1 MKIAITTFQR
11 AINHGASLQMYALCK
26 MLEKTGNE
34 VKIIDYVPDYPNYSG
49 GIKQQI
55 ANVLNY
61 RTDKIKKQKY
71 AQFKRTILRII

>member
-26 MLEKTGNE
+26 MLEKKGNE

-55 ANVLNY
+55 ANVLKY
-61 RTDKIKKQKY
+61 RTDKIKKK
-71 AQFKRTILRII
+71 K